1 MGTVY
6 RFRMDDH
13 GRTFFSV
20 YDGVELVA
28 DVAYRNGEEE
38 VKQRLYHFQKRK
50 NDERD
55 RKDQSRGEAEGVSS
69 Y

>member
-20 YDGVELVA
+20 CDDVELVA
-28 DVAYRNGEEE
+28 DVVYRNGEEE
-38 VKQRLYHFQKRK
+38 LKQRFYHFPKSK
-50 NDERD
+50 NDES
-55 RKDQSRGEAEGVSS
+55 KDQGEEAEEVSTD
-69 Y
+69 